1 MFTFGCAPVL
11 DLDDARSFAQQ
22 FQLEEDRP
30 TLRRIARASALC
42 HHDLVQC
49 LDASSFIVRLQNDPD
64 MQYEVVSAEED
75 NVLVLTL

>member
-30 TLRRIARASALC
+30 TLRRIWFSVLMLPASLSDHRTILIC
-42 HHDLVQC
+42 
-49 LDASSFIVRLQNDPD
+49 SMRLYLLRMVINA
-64 MQYEVVSAEED
+64 V
-75 NVLVLTL
+75 VLTL